1 MSNFALP
8 HYFTLFWARLF
19 ALGSLLFLIISSLM
33 VIAGIPIISMPVYS
47 LLLMGFVNFYIISVQ
62 HGAIPFPRN
71 RGGIHSR
78 GATFSFLLMFFGLII
93 FALIP
98 AVVHPRPS
106 WSSWGRVMYEAGF
119 LIYLLL
125 QHRLVL
131 LYRWRSRKWEF
142 DTLFGLFYG
151 AAMFWG
157 ILSVF
162 PLSYFGS
169 LHLLFLGFQLN
180 SFLACAYFMLPR
192 FARMVRERLRG
203 GLWMGIV
210 AFAMVNLA
218 VLFNLLG
225 FLLKANFPLV
235 GRWVV
240 DSQAIAVSI
249 YLLQTAA
256 ILLMSGLILYILGVG
271 KFVIRALR
279 VASFAHVFSIMYFL
293 LGAYYSMFV
302 AMGNYGFKG
311 LHQHLMISGMML
323 FAISMG
329 YYWYMLNFSLSGSSD
344 WRIFAIAIA
353 FLLLVPISDWTLL
366 LFAILLT
373 LWFFVETSR
382 NRDMLRNDT
391 ISVLKEIAKI
401 F

>member
-1 MSNFALP
+1 MKDFAFP

-19 ALGSLLFLIISSLM
+19 AIGSLFFLL
-33 VIAGIPIISMPVYS
+33 IAGLFVISGFPIVSTPVYS

-78 GATFSFLLMFFGLII
+78 GATFSFLLMFFGLVILAI
-93 FALIP
+93 VP
-98 AVVHPRPS
+98 AVIHPRPS
-106 WSSWGRVMYEAGF
+106 WTSWGKALYDAGF
-119 LIYLLL
+119 LLYLLL

-151 AAMFWG
+151 AAMLWG
-157 ILSVF
+157 ILSVL
-162 PLSYFGS
+162 PLSYFGG
-169 LHLLFLGFQLN
+169 LHLMFLGFQLN

-192 FARMVRERLRG
+192 FARMVRQRLRG
-203 GLWMGIV
+203 GLWMGIT
-210 AFAMVNLA
+210 AFLLVNLA
-218 VLFNLLG
+218 VSLNLIAFLLRTHFPLLG
-225 FLLKANFPLV
+225 RWLV
-235 GRWVV
+235 DAQVM
-240 DSQAIAVSI
+240 AVSV
-249 YLLQTAA
+249 YLLQIAA
-256 ILLMSGLILYILGVG
+256 ILLMFGLLLYILGVG
-271 KFVIRALR
+271 RFVIRALR

-302 AMGNYGFKG
+302 AMGDYGFKG

-329 YYWYMLNFSLSGSSD
+329 YHWYMLNFSLSGSSD
-344 WRIFAIAIA
+344 WRLFALAIT
-353 FLLLVPISDWTLL
+353 FLLMVPLWDWSLMAFAV
-366 LFAILLT
+366 LFI
-373 LWFFVETSR
+373 LWFFVEISR
-382 NRDMLRNDT
+382 NRDMLVKDT
-391 ISVLKEIAKI
+391 ISVLGEIRRI